1 MDRVKFWVAFSI
13 GAAFGASIALLYAPM
28 PGTKTRKVIREKAGD
43 AGDYL
48 AEQYDSASEYVKD
61 QAADLTKQAA
71 KAYGKTKSAA
81 GSYSDDL
88 VENLQQSA
96 KNINR

>member
-1 MDRVKFWVAFSI
+1 M
-13 GAAFGASIALLYAPM
+13 LYAPL
-28 PGTKTRKVIREKAGD
+28 PGTKARRVIKRKAGD

-88 VENLQQSA
+88 VENLQQA
-96 KNINR
+96 VKNVKR